1 MSADNRPLSDHY
13 RESAQKARQALEQA
27 LADLER
33 ERQAFQLELLREK
46 ELERRARE
54 ELAQRKASEPTREEL
69 YADPWANGTPP
80 REDL

>member
-13 RESAQKARQALEQA
+13 RESAQKARHALEQA

-46 ELERRARE
+46 ELERRAR
-54 ELAQRKASEPTREEL
+54 AEL
-69 YADPWANGTPP
+69 YADPWANGVPP